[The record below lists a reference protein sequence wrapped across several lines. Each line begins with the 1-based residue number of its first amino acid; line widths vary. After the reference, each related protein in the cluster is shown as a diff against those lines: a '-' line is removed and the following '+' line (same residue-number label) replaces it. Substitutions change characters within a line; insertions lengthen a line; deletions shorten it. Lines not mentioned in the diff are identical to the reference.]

1 MGKWTTSYYDDV
13 LNAKLKNLV
22 SGAIKRSKLE
32 KAEPTISFESFVEDL
47 DAGDS
52 FTASVIDILV
62 KELAERRTRQTPSDR
77 RLIADRTAKSL
88 RLLATP
94 LRVYQERRRRTTH
107 LTEYLTAP
115 PDEMELDED
124 DDEFENMLEGAVE
137 GARVN
142 SDLYDAYGT
151 HSWTHPFA
159 RRVLASPS
167 PPSTSE
173 EPASIPPPLL
183 SPTVSSRP
191 TPWSLP
197 TAAPL
202 SMTTSLARQSSIR
215 RPPARTRTVDFN
227 EFTNRRRSS
236 IRESLGSRADASDA
250 SESREWNRNSQ
261 SARRFFP
268 FSRARR
274 HDSAGILPI
283 GEYGD
288 SSALL
293 DATDEPGTF
302 LAADPSPSS
311 AAWFS
316 FPTPVTS
323 ASPSHDGHD
332 TETSDERAQ
341 GGTPRLRRG
350 GVRAPESMLSRH
362 ASPAIITIPHSP
374 DSETTDA
381 HSEHGRVAVAYPT
394 PDPVEDEN

>member
-1 MGKWTTSYYDDV
+1 MVNICRVNRQPNKYV
-13 LNAKLKNLV
+13 Q
-22 SGAIKRSKLE
+22 
-32 KAEPTISFESFVEDL
+32 
-47 DAGDS
+47 
-52 FTASVIDILV
+52 
-62 KELAERRTRQTPSDR
+62 ELAERRTRSAPGDR

-94 LRVYQERRRRTTH
+94 IRVYQERRRRTTH
-107 LTEYLTAP
+107 LTSEYLTAP
-115 PDEMELDED
+115 PEEMELDED
-124 DDEFENMLEGAVE
+124 DDEFENMLDGAME

-159 RRVLASPS
+159 RRGMASPT

-173 EPASIPPPLL
+173 DSSSIPPPLL
-183 SPTVSSRP
+183 SPTVSNRLTSW
-191 TPWSLP
+191 TLP
-197 TAAPL
+197 SAAPL
-202 SMTTSLARQSSIR
+202 SMTTSLARQTSIR
-215 RPPARTRTVDFN
+215 RPARSRTVDFN
-227 EFTNRRRSS
+227 DFTNRRRSS
-236 IRESLGSRADASDA
+236 IRESLGSRADAADA

-268 FSRARR
+268 FSRTR
-274 HDSAGILPI
+274 HHNSSGVLPLS
-283 GEYGD
+283 EFGD

-293 DATDEPGTF
+293 DAPEEPGTF

-316 FPTPVTS
+316 FPTPLTS

-350 GVRAPESMLSRH
+350 GVRPPESMLSRH

-381 HSEHGRVAVAYPT
+381 HSDHGRIAVAYPT
-394 PDPVEDEN
+394 PDPAETEN